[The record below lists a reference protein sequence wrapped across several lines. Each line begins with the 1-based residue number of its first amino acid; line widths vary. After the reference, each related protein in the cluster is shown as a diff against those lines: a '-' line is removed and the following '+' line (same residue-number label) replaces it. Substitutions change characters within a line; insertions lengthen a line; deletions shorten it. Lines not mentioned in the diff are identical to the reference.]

1 MALNAEPATFAF
13 SAEPWWSWNSLSV
26 RQAKQDDLIARADHY
41 YFFWARNAIYHCLQL
56 LQIEPGSR
64 VLLPSY
70 ICRAA
75 VDPFL
80 AYGLAADFY
89 AVKRDCAADLS
100 DIEASLTPN
109 TKIILAA
116 HYFGFP
122 QAMEE
127 IRRISDRYQLALIE
141 DCAHVLAGEINGQP
155 LGTFGDAA
163 VFSWRKFLP
172 VYDGGEL
179 VIKHTRQTA
188 RMDTVREAPLF
199 TLRVAWNVIERSLRQ
214 GSGRVSRLTYSSLRA
229 IQTAART
236 CVDKVVSR
244 PPALR
249 VETSSTEFDKSMVDL
264 PMSRVSRWIK
274 KHSDVEAI
282 IGKRRR
288 NYELLRTELMS
299 HQDIVPLFPQLPVS
313 ICPWVFPVFFTKK
326 RSAHRLL
333 RSRGIPAVAWDD
345 VRHPDIRAG
354 RFKDAD
360 YLYENLVFLPIHQCL
375 REQDVRKIAAVAKA
389 L

>member
-1 MALNAEPATFAF
+1 MALNAEPAAFAF
-13 SAEPWWSWNSLSV
+13 SAEPWWSWNSLGLRES
-26 RQAKQDDLIARADHY
+26 KQFTPIVPAAHF
-41 YFFWARNAIYHCLQL
+41 YFFWARNAIYHCIQL

-80 AYGLAADFY
+80 AHGVAVDFY
-89 AVKRDCAADLS
+89 AIKRNCAADLE
-100 DIEASLTPN
+100 DIEARVTPS
-109 TKIILAA
+109 TKAILAA

-122 QAMEE
+122 QE
-127 IRRISDRYQLALIE
+127 IEQIRQICDRRRLALIE
-141 DCAHVLAGEINGQP
+141 DCAHVLSGDVNGQP
-155 LGTFGDAA
+155 LGTFGNAA

-179 VIKHTRQTA
+179 VMNQTGETD
-188 RMDTVREAPLF
+188 RVDTAKEAPLF
-199 TLRVAWNVIERSLRQ
+199 TLRVALNVIERSLRE
-214 GSGRVSRLTYSSLRA
+214 GSGRLSKVTYSSLRA
-229 IQTAART
+229 MQAAARA

-244 PPALR
+244 PAALR
-249 VETSSTEFDKSMVDL
+249 VETSSVDFDKGMVDL

-282 IGKRRR
+282 IARRRR
-288 NYELLRTELMS
+288 NYELLQNELIS
-299 HQDIVPLFPQLPVS
+299 RDIVPLFPQLPRS
-313 ICPWVFPVFFTKK
+313 ICPWVFPVFFTAQ

-345 VRHPDIRAG
+345 VRHPDLGVG

-375 REQDVRKIAAVAKA
+375 REQDIQKIVSVAKS